1 MRPWQ
6 LIGLAMG
13 AYALGLVATA
23 PATLLDAGLQQAS
36 DGRLRLAEA
45 RGTLWSGSGKI
56 EIRDANRR
64 SGIASNVAWH
74 ILPLHALRGRLLYQ
88 VALDHAVKHFPVT
101 ITLQRVE
108 FADADINLPAVA
120 LALAVSKLAPL
131 ELTGELMLHVN
142 RLAFARGTVHGSAT
156 LQWRAAGSALTRVSP
171 LGDYEV
177 RLESDG
183 SSLRAFLRTLQG
195 PLQLDGGGSWKSG
208 SNPEF
213 LGTARVP
220 PQHQQQLSPL
230 LRLIAVERGDGSFA
244 LQLK

>member
-1 MRPWQ
+1 
-6 LIGLAMG
+6 MG

-131 ELTGELMLHVN
+131 MLHVN

-208 SNPEF
+208 SSPEF